1 MASKN
6 LFLPALFLGLACI
19 AHAADPAEL
28 FIRHQA
34 EHLADYGRQEQ
45 ESHLRLLT
53 AEHPAQA
60 SLHFRLGNLLAD
72 QQRWPEAR
80 LAYQTALAKQ
90 ADHPD
95 LHHNLAIALDH
106 LEQLP
111 AAIHHY
117 RAALQA
123 SQNHQ
128 YRFLP
133 EAVLRRLQQIETP
146 QP

>member
-1 MASKN
+1 MKPLILMMLLS
-6 LFLPALFLGLACI
+6 LSDLAG
-19 AHAADPAEL
+19 AGSAAEL

-34 EHLADYGRQEQ
+34 EHLTDYSAQEQ

-60 SLHFRLGNLLAD
+60 TLHFRLGNLLAR

-80 LAYQTALAKQ
+80 LAYQTALEKHSG
-90 ADHPD
+90 HPD

-111 AAIHHY
+111 TAIHHY

-123 SQNHQ
+123 SESHQ
-128 YRFLP
+128 HRFQRA
-133 EAVLRRLQQIETP
+133 AVLKRLRQIEAT